1 MLSPFILAHVMT
13 PKFIS
18 ELTRAIHNATPTPS
32 RAIFFIV
39 NNNLEIL
46 IHIHNPREKKKAVR
60 CTALIEGNIRYQL

>member
-1 MLSPFILAHVMT
+1 MT

-39 NNNLEIL
+39 NNSFENL
-46 IHIHNPREKKKAVR
+46 IHIHNSCEKKKAVR
-60 CTALIEGNIRYQL
+60 CTALIVGDIRYQL